1 VRGWTRISIALVALC
16 AVVLVAVAATSGGDA
31 GATPRGLITHRKGAF
46 AGYTLYAPLE
56 LRRTVLID
64 MDGNVV
70 HQWRTGTRPGL
81 MQYLLEDGSLLRAG
95 NLERK
100 GTFARGQGA
109 GGRVELL
116 DWDGTVQWR
125 FDLASDDVM
134 QHHDIQPLPNGNVLV
149 LAWERKTAADAI
161 AHGRDPKLLPDKD
174 LWPDSVVEYSP
185 TEGRVVWEW
194 HVWDH
199 LVQDHDP
206 AQADY
211 GVVADHPEKIDV
223 NFVLPGNNGDEDWNH
238 ANAVTYNPVTD
249 EVMISSRSF
258 SELWVIDHS
267 TTTAEAAGPAGDLRF
282 RVGNPAAYGR
292 GTHADQELF
301 VQHDPEWIPAD
312 SPGAGDITVFS
323 NGLPKVR
330 QYSTVEQIHPITVNG
345 QYVLGDDGRFAATVK
360 RVVPTREADRR
371 FAAIISSAQRLPN
384 GNTLVDYGSL
394 GFFVET
400 KPDGTIV
407 WEYENPRYTVRKAT
421 PARTGAGFV
430 IEPWWTFR
438 VERYA
443 PGYPGLAALA
453 S

>member
-1 VRGWTRISIALVALC
+1 MRGWTRISIALVALC
-16 AVVLVAVAATSGGDA
+16 ALVLVVVAATSGNDGSS
-31 GATPRGLITHRKGAF
+31 GPRGLMTHRKGAF
-46 AGYTLYAPLE
+46 EGYTLYAPLE

-70 HQWRTGTRPGL
+70 HEWRTDTRPGL
-81 MQYLLEDGSLLRAG
+81 MQYLLEDGRLLRAG

-100 GTFARGQGA
+100 GTFAHGQGA

-149 LAWERKTAADAI
+149 LAWERKPAAEAI
-161 AHGRDPKLLPDKD
+161 AQGRDPKLLPDRD

-185 TEGRVVWEW
+185 TAGRVVWEW

-206 AQADY
+206 TKANY

-223 NFVLPGNNGDEDWNH
+223 NFVLPGNDGDEDWNH
-238 ANAVTYNPVTD
+238 ANAVTYNAATD

-267 TTTAEAAGPAGDLRF
+267 TTTEEAAGPAGDLRF

-292 GTHADQELF
+292 GTAADQELF
-301 VQHDPEWIPAD
+301 VQHDPEWIPAG

-330 QYSTVEQIHPITVNG
+330 QYSTVEQIHPVMVNG
-345 QYVLGDDGRFAATVK
+345 AYVLGDDGRFAATVK
-360 RVVPTREADRR
+360 RVFPTREADRR

-384 GNTLVDYGSL
+384 GNTLLAYGSL
-394 GFFVET
+394 GDFLEA

-438 VERYA
+438 IHRYA
-443 PGYPGLAALA
+443 PDYPGLGALA
-453 S
+453 T